1 LIIPLRLYG
10 VFRSAAGSEKV
21 DLNIHVD
28 EPTVRAAIG
37 EITSRPDLREL
48 KQLVL
53 DGETLDPR
61 ANALIMVS
69 GREISTLE
77 GLDTKLKASDELSL
91 LPIAHGG

>member
-1 LIIPLRLYG
+1 MIIPLRLHG
-10 VFRSAAGSEKV
+10 VFKSAAKSEKV
-21 DLNIHVD
+21 ELNIPVD
-28 EPTVRAAIG
+28 EPTVRVVME
-37 EITSRPDLREL
+37 EIACRPDFLEL

-61 ANALIMVS
+61 PNTLIMVS
-69 GREISTLE
+69 GREISTLD

>member
-21 DLNIHVD
+21 ELNLAVD
-28 EPTVRAAIG
+28 EPTVRIAIAD
-37 EITSRPDLREL
+37 IATRSDLREL
-48 KQLVL
+48 KQLVF

-61 ANALIMVS
+61 PNALIMVS
-69 GREISTLE
+69 GREIGTLD
-77 GLDTKLKASDELSL
+77 GLDTKLKVSDELAL